1 MQSYKKKVLLI
12 LIFFSENFFQNL
24 LKIKIILGTVLLL
37 TFWPAVED
45 DDKKVKFPLK
55 ISVSGTEHPRGRGGG
70 RRLSTCKSAPV

>member
-1 MQSYKKKVLLI
+1 MQLYFIRKNI
-12 LIFFSENFFQNL
+12 IEFIFFFSENFFQKL

-55 ISVSGTEHPRGRGGG
+55 INTI
-70 RRLSTCKSAPV
+70 